1 MRTTEGDTGPQQ
13 LRSLVDDLA
22 AVVWQA
28 DARTRRVTF
37 VSRHAERMLGH
48 PVRRW
53 LDEPAFWTSIVHPQD
68 RAEVERVRWSGEAD
82 EYELTYRVLDAGGD
96 VLWLREKAR
105 VHRDEAGARQL
116 LDGVLVD
123 VTRDRADADRE
134 RFLGV
139 LDRESQKLD
148 DAEALM
154 SLATRLLGE
163 HLHVDRCAYA
173 RAEEDENHF
182 VMSGDHATGLPPL
195 PGRFAMREFGS
206 GALRAMRAGEPWVV
220 VDSADDPRLDEE
232 DLAAYQVTGIRAV
245 ICLPLLRGGR
255 FVAAMAVH
263 QASRRQWTQDEIDLV
278 SVVVNRCWESMQ
290 RAHADRAL
298 RDSEQRLRRLI
309 DRSTDSIWVL
319 DRELRFVE
327 VNPAACALLGY
338 RREELIGRN
347 AADLVVLDEDQDRPE
362 LADQMT
368 AVWTMRCSDGA
379 TVALELSVQLT
390 PTGLQAI
397 GRDVTERQR
406 VEAQRELLLQREHE
420 IASALQL
427 SLLPRELPV
436 LDRLDTS
443 ARYLSASTHAQI
455 GGDWYEVLP
464 IADTVVG
471 FSVGDVVGK
480 GPTAAA
486 VMGQLRSALAGY
498 LLDGHSPAAA
508 LERLD
513 TFASRVNGAAGST
526 CACLTFD
533 WATGQLCWAGAGHP
547 PPVVAGDGDAR
558 LLAGGVG
565 AVLGT
570 RGRARYGEAGTVL
583 VPGAS
588 IVLYTDGLVERRGT
602 VLDAGLDRLVG
613 VVRAEHRRGAAELAD
628 AVVDVL
634 LADGQDD
641 DAALVVAR
649 FLPPPLHRTAPAEAG
664 QLSVLRR
671 AVSDWTAMAG
681 LSEDLAY
688 DVLLAYG
695 EAAAN
700 VVDHAYAGRSG
711 TFDTHVTRVG
721 TTVQVT
727 VADHGTWRPEP
738 EDPGHRG
745 RGLHLIRTMADE
757 TDLDKGESGTT
768 IRFGFSVAPAT
779 APTGVPSP
787 VVPVPADTVD
797 LTAEDGAGDV
807 LVLRLTGDLDAHTSG
822 PLRDPLLGHVDGSAD
837 RRAIGLDLTGLGY
850 LSSSGVALLLEL
862 AEHARGARRE
872 LETITLAGSAPD
884 RVLALSGLRDV
895 FGVRSPQPA
904 P

>member
-1 MRTTEGDTGPQQ
+1 MRTTEGGTEPDR
-13 LRSLVDDLA
+13 LRSLVDNLP

-28 DARTRRVTF
+28 DVRTRRLTF
-37 VSRHAERMLGH
+37 VSRQAERMLGH
-48 PVRRW
+48 PVQRW
-53 LDEPAFWTSIVHPQD
+53 LEDAGFWASIVHPED
-68 RAEVERVRWSGEAD
+68 RAEVERRRWSGEAD
-82 EYELTYRVLDAGGD
+82 EFELTYRAHSAGGE
-96 VLWLREKAR
+96 VLWLREKVR
-105 VHRDEAGARQL
+105 VHQGV

-123 VTRDRADADRE
+123 VTRDRADAERE
-134 RFLGV
+134 RFLGL

-173 RAEEDENHF
+173 RTEEDENHF

-263 QASRRQWTQDEIDLV
+263 QAHRREWTQEEVDLV

-290 RAHADRAL
+290 RVHADRAL
-298 RDSEQRLRRLI
+298 RDSERRLRRLM

-338 RREELIGRN
+338 RRDDLVGRN
-347 AADLVVLDEDQDRPE
+347 AADLVVDQERPE

-368 AVWTMRCSDGA
+368 VVWNMRCSDGA

-420 IASALQL
+420 IANALQL

-436 LDRLDTS
+436 LERLDTS
-443 ARYLSASTHAQI
+443 ARYLPASTHAQI

-464 IADTVVG
+464 ISDTVVG
-471 FSVGDVVGK
+471 LSVGDVVGK

-526 CACLTFD
+526 CACITFD
-533 WATGQLCWAGAGHP
+533 WASGLLCWASAGHP
-547 PPVVAGDGDAR
+547 PPVVVSGADAR
-558 LLAGGVG
+558 LLSDGVG

-570 RGRARYGEAGTVL
+570 PGRARYREAGSVL

-588 IVLYTDGLVERRGT
+588 IVLYTDGLVERRGA
-602 VLDAGLDRLVG
+602 VLDAGLDRLAG

-628 AVVDVL
+628 AVVDAL

-641 DAALVVAR
+641 DVALVVAR
-649 FLPPPLHRTAPAEAG
+649 FLPPPLHWSAPAEAG
-664 QLSVLRR
+664 ELSGLRR
-671 AVSDWTAMAG
+671 AVSDWTTLAG

-700 VVDHAYAGRSG
+700 AIDHAYAGGSG
-711 TFDTHVTRVG
+711 TFDTHIARVG

-727 VADHGTWRPEP
+727 VSDHGTWRPEP

-745 RGLHLIRTMADE
+745 RGLQLIRTMADE
-757 TDLDKGESGTT
+757 TEIDKGESGTT

-779 APTGVPSP
+779 APTTAAIAARP
-787 VVPVPADTVD
+787 PADTVD
-797 LTAEDGAGDV
+797 LTAEDGDV
-807 LVLRLTGDLDAHTSG
+807 LVLRLAGDLDSHTSG
-822 PLRDPLLGHVDGSAD
+822 DLRDPLLGHVNSSGD

-850 LSSSGVALLLEL
+850 LSSSGVALLLEV
-862 AEHARGARRE
+862 AEHARGAGRE
-872 LETITLAGSAPD
+872 LKTITLAGSAPD
-884 RVLALSGLRDV
+884 RILALSGLRDV
-895 FGVRSPQPA
+895 LGVDA
-904 P
+904 